1 LRSQCLANAANIV
14 ALALD
19 GEELARASTRR
30 AAPMS
35 GHFATLLRGTAQMLL
50 ADHDV
55 YTDRLRGAQSWRC
68 WHEGCMRAE

>member
-1 LRSQCLANAANIV
+1 MPQISSRLPSTVKIAAS
-14 ALALD
+14 D
-19 GEELARASTRR
+19 RARMDTP

-55 YTDRLRGAQSWRC
+55 YTDRLRGVPELA
-68 WHEGCMRAE
+68 MLA